1 MLGFFSLAHFI
12 LENTTSPG
20 SRLPGPKQ
28 NMIKHLCY
36 NNFAV
41 CDKVHTSTYVATT
54 LATTLNSI
62 SRPRK
67 SCMKTV
73 WYVVDEW
80 KWTAAICSLHI
91 HNMIYGKKQK
101 EHREDIIADCL
112 VTQRCRLPNAQNG
125 S

>member
-1 MLGFFSLAHFI
+1 MLGLFSLAHFI

-36 NNFAV
+36 
-41 CDKVHTSTYVATT
+41 
-54 LATTLNSI
+54 
-62 SRPRK
+62 
-67 SCMKTV
+67 KTV